1 MPTPKISAL
10 LKLQTLDMRCRDLKL
25 RGISIPKELDKILAR
40 RDTLNAATAAAAD
53 KVKKMELA
61 IKAREGE
68 IQTLNAESAKLQQ
81 QSAQVKK
88 NNEYQA
94 MLAGIAQNKAKIGAI
109 EEDLLVKFDELEAL
123 KAEADRIKRTNNA
136 ELRSARQEFEELLGF
151 SKTCEAEVAK
161 LQKERPALLSGIPV
175 NLLSRYERLLKGKDQ
190 GAPVVQLENGCCGN
204 CHMKV
209 TLQTLNQ
216 LSKGELE
223 SCDNCQHLIY
233 SAD

>member
-40 RDTLNAATAAAAD
+40 RDSLNAATAAAAD

-61 IKAREGE
+61 IKAKEGE

-123 KAEADRIKRTNNA
+123 KAEADRVKRTNNA
-136 ELRSARQEFEELLGF
+136 ELRSARQEFEELLSF

-161 LQKERPALLSGIPV
+161 LQKERPALLPGIPV
-175 NLLSRYERLLKGKDQ
+175 DLLSRYERLLKGKDQ

-233 SAD
+233 AAD